1 MKQETIKYCKC
12 IYLSINYLKNT
23 KKAMQQE
30 SHSLFTEVI
39 QIVPGVD
46 LCNTWAA
53 NRTIMLRMTSKK
65 IKDAIDKIRPPT
77 EVILNM
83 SFWSD
88 IRDCTASEKI
98 QLVTRQLSMLA
109 TTCLI
114 TRLELPRSKM
124 NIKEILDQ
132 CKSLT
137 NLNLHDNNLG
147 TTGVISLIGVL
158 GQCSVLNLAHNNI
171 GTVSFGDS
179 RDSPERAVCTEGATS
194 LVDVLT
200 QCTSLNLCNN
210 NIGTAGL
217 ESIEKC
223 KTLTRLT
230 YLNLC
235 YNQINTVNIDK
246 ILSQNTGLTHLDLSQ
261 NQINTLS
268 FDRIQIQTKYF
279 ALTDFNLSYNHIGV
293 NGAVS
298 LASVLKQCT
307 ALTNLNLAYDYIG
320 TEGATSLAGALSQCT
335 SLSILYL
342 VSNFI
347 GNDGIDR
354 LIEVLSQSNNRV
366 LPLITL
372 SGNGIDEDR
381 ANNFAEVFGH
391 RVQLMF

>member
-1 MKQETIKYCKC
+1 
-12 IYLSINYLKNT
+12 
-23 KKAMQQE
+23 MQQQ

-46 LCNTWAA
+46 WSTTWAA

-65 IKDAIDKIRPPT
+65 IKKIIDKIRPPT

-88 IRDCTASEKI
+88 ICNGTASERDSRASEKI
-98 QLVTRQLSMLA
+98 QLVAMQLISLV

-147 TTGVISLIGVL
+147 TTGVISLVGVL
-158 GQCSVLNLAHNNI
+158 GQCTVLNLAHNNI
-171 GTVSFGDS
+171 DTK
-179 RDSPERAVCTEGATS
+179 GATS
-194 LVDVLT
+194 LVEVLT
-200 QCTSLNLCNN
+200 QCTNLNLCNN
-210 NIGTAGL
+210 NIGTTGL

-235 YNQINTVNIDK
+235 YNQINAVNIDK
-246 ILSQNTGLTHLDLSQ
+246 ILLQNTGLTRLDLSQ

-293 NGAVS
+293 VGVSS

-320 TEGATSLAGALSQCT
+320 VVGATSLAGALGQCT

-342 VSNFI
+342 ASNFI
-347 GNDGIDR
+347 GNDGIER
-354 LIEVLSQSNNRV
+354 LIEVLSQSNNLV

-381 ANNFAEVFGH
+381 ANNLAEVFGH
-391 RVQLMF
+391 RVKLMF

>member
-1 MKQETIKYCKC
+1 
-12 IYLSINYLKNT
+12 
-23 KKAMQQE
+23 MQQQ

-46 LCNTWAA
+46 LCNTWNAG
-53 NRTIMLRMTSKK
+53 RTIMLRRTSKRV
-65 IKDAIDKIRPPT
+65 KDAIDKIRPPT

-83 SFWSD
+83 SFWND
-88 IRDCTASEKI
+88 IRNGTINEKI
-98 QLVTRQLSMLA
+98 QLVTRQLRVLA

-171 GTVSFGDS
+171 D
-179 RDSPERAVCTEGATS
+179 TEGATR

-200 QCTSLNLCNN
+200 QCTYLNLCNN
-210 NIGTAGL
+210 NIGTIGL
-217 ESIEKC
+217 ESFEKC

-293 NGAVS
+293 DGAVS

-307 ALTNLNLAYDYIG
+307 ALTRLNLAYDYIG
-320 TEGATSLAGALSQCT
+320 TEGATSLAGALGQYT
-335 SLSILYL
+335 SLFKLYL
-342 VSNFI
+342 ASNFI
-347 GNDGIDR
+347 GNDGIER
-354 LIEVLSQSNNRV
+354 LIEVLSQSNN
-366 LPLITL
+366 LAITYITL

-381 ANNFAEVFGH
+381 ANNLAEVFGH
-391 RVQLMF
+391 RVKLLF

>member
-1 MKQETIKYCKC
+1 
-12 IYLSINYLKNT
+12 
-23 KKAMQQE
+23 MQQQ

-46 LCNTWAA
+46 WSATWAA

-88 IRDCTASEKI
+88 ICNGNYTINEKI
-98 QLVTRQLSMLA
+98 QLVTNQLSVLA
-109 TTCLI
+109 TTCQI
-114 TRLELPRSKM
+114 TRLELPRFKM

-137 NLNLHDNNLG
+137 NLNLHNNNLG

-179 RDSPERAVCTEGATS
+179 RDSPERAVCTEGATR
-194 LVDVLT
+194 LIDVLT
-200 QCTSLNLCNN
+200 QCTYLNLCNN
-210 NIGTAGL
+210 NIGTIGL

-223 KTLTRLT
+223 KTLTTLN

-235 YNQINTVNIDK
+235 YNQINAVNIDK
-246 ILSQNTGLTHLDLSQ
+246 ILSQNTGLTYLDLSQ

-279 ALTDFNLSYNHIGV
+279 ALTDFNYSYNHIGV
-293 NGAVS
+293 DGAVS

-307 ALTNLNLAYDYIG
+307 ALTRLNLAYDYIG
-320 TEGATSLAGALSQCT
+320 TSSLVKTGSRVSEGDCTEGASSLAGALSQCT

-347 GNDGIDR
+347 GNDGIER
-354 LIEVLSQSNNRV
+354 LIEVLSQNNN
-366 LPLITL
+366 LAITYITL

-381 ANNFAEVFGH
+381 ANNIAEVFGH
-391 RVQLMF
+391 RVKLMF

>member
-1 MKQETIKYCKC
+1 
-12 IYLSINYLKNT
+12 
-23 KKAMQQE
+23 MQQQ

-46 LCNTWAA
+46 WSATWAA

-88 IRDCTASEKI
+88 ICNGTASERDSRASLVGWQADCTINEKI
-98 QLVTRQLSMLA
+98 QLVTRQLSVLA

-114 TRLELPRSKM
+114 TRLELPRYKM

-137 NLNLHDNNLG
+137 NLNLYDNNLG

-179 RDSPERAVCTEGATS
+179 RDSPERAVCTEGTTR

-200 QCTSLNLCNN
+200 QCTYLNLCNN
-210 NIGTAGL
+210 NIGTTGL

-279 ALTDFNLSYNHIGV
+279 ALTDFNLSYNRIDAE
-293 NGAVS
+293 GATS
-298 LASVLKQCT
+298 IARVLKQCHNL
-307 ALTNLNLAYDYIG
+307 ALINLNLTYNHIDA
-320 TEGATSLAGALSQCT
+320 EGATSLVGALSKCSSLSKLYLGSNLIGDTGVERLTEALSQCS
-335 SLSILYL
+335 SLTYL
-342 VSNFI
+342 
-347 GNDGIDR
+347 
-354 LIEVLSQSNNRV
+354 
-366 LPLITL
+366 TL
-372 SGNGIDEDR
+372 GGNGIKKDR
-381 ANNFAEVFGH
+381 AKNITEVLGH
-391 RVQLMF
+391 RVKLMF

>member
-1 MKQETIKYCKC
+1 
-12 IYLSINYLKNT
+12 
-23 KKAMQQE
+23 
-30 SHSLFTEVI
+30 
-39 QIVPGVD
+39 

-53 NRTIMLRMTSKK
+53 DRTIMLRMTSKR

-83 SFWSD
+83 NFWTDSCNGNCTVSLQANSRD
-88 IRDCTASEKI
+88 SPIRADCTTNEKLEFI
-98 QLVTRQLSMLA
+98 MRQLISLVT
-109 TTCLI
+109 TCQI
-114 TRLELPRSKM
+114 TRLELPCCNMSIQLERLEKA
-124 NIKEILDQ
+124 LAQ

-137 NLNLHDNNLG
+137 NLNLYNNNLG
-147 TTGVISLIGVL
+147 ATGVTSLIGVL
-158 GQCSVLNLAHNNI
+158 GQCSILNLAHNNI
-171 GTVSFGDS
+171 GTV
-179 RDSPERAVCTEGATS
+179 CTEGATS
-194 LVDVLT
+194 LIGVLT
-200 QCTSLNLCNN
+200 QCTNLNLCNN

-223 KTLTRLT
+223 KTLTTLN

-235 YNQINTVNIDK
+235 YNQINAVNIDK

-307 ALTNLNLAYDYIG
+307 ALSNLNLAYDYIG

-347 GNDGIDR
+347 GNDGIER

-381 ANNFAEVFGH
+381 ANNIAEVFGH